1 MGTTDEPAANS
12 VLVVE
17 DEALV
22 RVLVAQTLEE
32 AGFIVHQAAEAQS
45 ALEVLRTDE
54 DIRLMVTDVGLPGL
68 NGRRLAEAARAQRP
82 GMKVLFMTGY
92 ADSALLEHAL
102 PEGFGLITKPFD
114 LDDLAAQAHALIA
127 A

>member
-1 MGTTDEPAANS
+1 MGVVDSSGTNA

-22 RVLVAQTLEE
+22 RMLVVQTLEE
-32 AGFIVHQAAEAQS
+32 AGFAVREAAEAQG
-45 ALEVLRTDE
+45 ALELLRADRA
-54 DIRLMVTDVGLPGL
+54 IGLMVTDVGLPGL
-68 NGRRLAEAARAQRP
+68 NGRRLADVARAERP

-92 ADSALLEHAL
+92 ADSGLLEHAL

-114 LDDLAAQAHALIA
+114 LDDLAARAQALMVA
-127 A
+127 

>member
-1 MGTTDEPAANS
+1 MTDRQGAAKS

-22 RVLVAQTLEE
+22 RMLVVQTLEE
-32 AGFIVHQAAEAQS
+32 AGFTVHEAAEANG
-45 ALEVLRTDE
+45 ALDVLRAADGIE
-54 DIRLMVTDVGLPGL
+54 LMVTDVGLPGMD
-68 NGRRLAEAARAQRP
+68 GRRLADQARAHRP

-92 ADSALLEHAL
+92 ADSALIDTTL

-114 LDDLAAQAHALIA
+114 LDDLAAKAQALIEV
-127 A
+127 

>member
-1 MGTTDEPAANS
+1 MGTMNDAPTS

-22 RVLVAQTLEE
+22 RMLVAQTLEE
-32 AGFIVHQAAEAQS
+32 AGFSVREAAEAEG
-45 ALEVLRTDE
+45 ALEVLRGD
-54 DIRLMVTDVGLPGL
+54 DAIRLMVTDVGLPGL
-68 NGRRLAEAARAQRP
+68 NGRRLAEAVRAERP
-82 GMKVLFMTGY
+82 DMKVLFMTGY
-92 ADSALLEHAL
+92 ADTTLLEKTL

-127 A
+127 V